1 MNLLQVISDWSE
13 VWALLIPLAVIIR
26 YKPRGPGARL
36 LIGYVIFALVLNSIA
51 TVMAQSA
58 SLPAWLKNNNI
69 FYNIHSVV
77 RVVLFS
83 WYILSVRQSLFPLNK
98 KWLLMI
104 YGLLA
109 GINFLFLESPLFLS
123 TRLFAAESIIL
134 LIICLFYFLS
144 SIKDETQVNLL
155 DHSSFLVC
163 TGVCLYEAITF
174 FIFLFFYPLH
184 NRDSAFWDPA
194 FAIATMRIYTIIYV
208 LFIILLAIGLFKS
221 SKEQAPRKMTSG

>member
-174 FIFLFFYPLH
+174 FIFLFNFS
-184 NRDSAFWDPA
+184 DKTW
-194 FAIATMRIYTIIYV
+194 
-208 LFIILLAIGLFKS
+208 
-221 SKEQAPRKMTSG
+221 

>member
-36 LIGYVIFALVLNSIA
+36 LILYVIIALVLNTIA

-69 FYNIHSVV
+69 LYNIHSVV

-83 WYILSVRQSLFPLNK
+83 WYILSARQSLFPLNK
-98 KWLLMI
+98 KWLLLI
-104 YGLLA
+104 YGVLVC
-109 GINFLFLESPLFLS
+109 INFIFLESPFFLN

-134 LIICLFYFLS
+134 LIICLFYFLR
-144 SIKDETQVNLL
+144 SIQDETHVNWLR
-155 DHSSFLVC
+155 HSSFLVC
-163 TGVCLYEAITF
+163 TGLSLYEAITF

-184 NRDSAFWDPA
+184 NRDSAFWDPE
-194 FAIATMRIYTIIYV
+194 FAIATMRIYTVIYV
-208 LFIILLAIGLFKS
+208 LLCILLALALKKS
-221 SKEQAPRKMTSG
+221 AREEGHPRVSGG